1 MRKTLIAVSLICGA
15 VAPAAQAAD
24 GTINFTGSILDTA
37 CTVDSG
43 SANQTVALGNV
54 NKAAFKDAGDVASV
68 QAFKITVSACDP
80 TITRVAARFDG
91 ITAPG
96 NSKLLGLATGGAEG
110 VGVGIF
116 EADGT
121 TQVPLGS
128 SSIGIAAPEENAPA
142 DLNFVAKYV
151 ATAANADIK
160 SGVANATSTFTMDY
174 N

>member
-1 MRKTLIAVSLICGA
+1 MRKILITIALFSAALT
-15 VAPAAQAAD
+15 PAIQAAD

-37 CTVDSG
+37 CTVDAG
-43 SANQTVALGNV
+43 SANQTVPLGNV
-54 NKAAFKDAGDVASV
+54 NKAAFKNAGDTASV
-68 QAFKITVSACDP
+68 QTFKITVSACDP

-91 ITAPG
+91 AIAPG
-96 NSKLLGLATGGAEG
+96 NSKLLGLTAGGADG

-121 TQVPLGS
+121 TQVPLGV
-128 SSIGIAAPEENAPA
+128 SSIGIDAPATGASA

-151 ATAANADIK
+151 ATAANVDIK
-160 SGVANATSTFTMDY
+160 SGAANATSTFTMDY